1 MRVSGRGG
9 QGFGTVLR
17 DLRRPV
23 PRILRAGTGEW
34 SRCGGLASVCASG
47 AWQRGELAMEALL
60 IAIAAAVICLIV
72 GLYLIAREQA
82 D

>member
-1 MRVSGRGG
+1 
-9 QGFGTVLR
+9 
-17 DLRRPV
+17 
-23 PRILRAGTGEW
+23 
-34 SRCGGLASVCASG
+34 
-47 AWQRGELAMEALL
+47 LAMEALL